1 MTSTG
6 NIVLSVCDLQV
17 GYGDLTAVWG
27 ADLAVRP
34 GRVLALVGR
43 NGAGKST
50 FLLGIAGLLRPTR
63 GTVILDGTDIT
74 ALPPHRRGALGLS
87 LVPEGKRVFRPLSVH
102 ENLQM
107 GAFARRVSGRAAGKL
122 MEEMYER
129 FPVLGR
135 RRSALAGDLS
145 GGQQQMLAI
154 AQALMSRPRV
164 LMLDELSSG
173 LAPAV
178 VDEVFEIV
186 AALRAD
192 GIGVVLVEQLVSEM
206 LSGVAD
212 DVVVLD
218 GGRVVLAAEAA
229 SLSVERLARLVYA
242 S

>member
-1 MTSTG
+1 MTSAA
-6 NIVLSVCDLQV
+6 IVLSVEGLQV
-17 GYGDLTAVWG
+17 GYGDLTAVWE

-34 GRVLALVGR
+34 GRVLAVVGR
-43 NGAGKST
+43 NGAGKT
-50 FLLGIAGLLRPTR
+50 TLLRGIAGLLRPTR
-63 GTVILDGTDIT
+63 GTVTLDGTEIS

-87 LVPEGKRVFRPLSVH
+87 LVLEGKRIFRPLTVH

-107 GAFARRVSGRAAGKL
+107 GAFARRVGRRAADEL

-129 FPVLGR
+129 FPALAGR
-135 RRSALAGDLS
+135 RTARAGDLS

-164 LMLDELSSG
+164 LMLDEPSSG

-178 VDEVFEIV
+178 VDQVFAIV
-186 AALRAD
+186 AGLRSD
-192 GIGVVLVEQLVSEM
+192 GIGVVLVEQLVAEM

-218 GGRVVLAAEAA
+218 GGRVVLAAEAT
-229 SLSVERLARLVYA
+229 SLSVEQLAGLVYT